1 MVLMTVR
8 MSGSLTL
15 RLLLRLFSFYL
26 VALPSLNV
34 LDFSLFYYILHCLVW
49 LLALRSPFFINE
61 SQKGVDLEE
70 RIIGKELQGWQE
82 RNYNQDILYEKK
94 KIYFQ

>member
-1 MVLMTVR
+1 
-8 MSGSLTL
+8 
-15 RLLLRLFSFYL
+15 
-26 VALPSLNV
+26 
-34 LDFSLFYYILHCLVW
+34 
-49 LLALRSPFFINE
+49 LALRSPFFINE